1 MCRTVVVICLLL
13 NAAVEGG
20 NDEGDGDVQA
30 RFGDYE
36 ELLYEDYGGDVIPDL
51 YNMEKTHADTQYNSN
66 RRQFDDPFFK
76 NFVRKQKKNQKQPIR
91 SQQPAKIKA
100 TRPPAT
106 TIAPVKKQ
114 AIKVTEPPQKFER
127 KVVQKEKP
135 LKTDGGKQSQSDKI
149 REFTL
154 MISKLLFH
162 LSKIGEK

>member
-1 MCRTVVVICLLL
+1 M
-13 NAAVEGG
+13 EGG

-76 NFVRKQKKNQKQPIR
+76 NFVRKDKKKQEQPKK

-100 TRPPAT
+100 NRTPTPAT
-106 TIAPVKKQ
+106 TITPVKKQ
-114 AIKVTEPPQKFER
+114 ASKVTELPRKFER
-127 KVVQKEKP
+127 KE
-135 LKTDGGKQSQSDKI
+135 TSY
-149 REFTL
+149 
-154 MISKLLFH
+154 
-162 LSKIGEK
+162 